1 MGEPIRRKT
10 LAAIARE
17 YERDGRV
24 APWQPDAPKE
34 FNPGAVFFGVNG
46 DATPIMPGDKLVC
59 TDFAVWNIGYEAAY
73 RQVIKN
79 KIKFFVQHWD
89 DENNVENPDQPI
101 LIRALTPA
109 SHNHICQFIVI
120 PGNYYLANVYFP
132 NGTLTSYV
140 MNNGVGT
147 NTKDDAFAYVEF
159 SSQLSAADQ
168 SGGKYG
174 VALCAKIETGVTAQ
188 DVISEITSQD
198 ILRKLGASR
207 KSQSVVTEVN
217 FNIDSNGYLEI
228 IPTFTTIRYIGWE
241 L

>member
-174 VALCAKIETGVTAQ
+174 VAMCTKIETGGLSLEEVDDEIDAKFTAAKKTKTI
-188 DVISEITSQD
+188 ISSVS
-198 ILRKLGASR
+198 AS
-207 KSQSVVTEVN
+207 
-217 FNIDSNGYLEI
+217 IDASGYLL
-228 IPTFTTIRYIGWE
+228 IRTSGSSITYYGE
-241 L
+241 S